1 MKDYTMKGPSVVF
14 LRVEVIYLGW
24 ELFKKK
30 SIVDE
35 HNENK
40 EAVKKNENGKEIIA
54 INILKATFS
63 LSGFLIVFKKD
74 KVFSSVFLK
83 NLLSDTFS

>member
-1 MKDYTMKGPSVVF
+1 MTLFLKIMKDYTMKGPSVVF

-54 INILKATFS
+54 INILKSHFQFEW
-63 LSGFLIVFKKD
+63 LFN
-74 KVFSSVFLK
+74 SV
-83 NLLSDTFS
+83 

>member
-1 MKDYTMKGPSVVF
+1 MKGPSVVF

-40 EAVKKNENGKEIIA
+40 K
-54 INILKATFS
+54 L
-63 LSGFLIVFKKD
+63 
-74 KVFSSVFLK
+74 
-83 NLLSDTFS
+83 

>member
-1 MKDYTMKGPSVVF
+1 MKDYTMKGPSVVS

-54 INILKATFS
+54 INILKSHFQ
-63 LSGFLIVFKKD
+63 
-74 KVFSSVFLK
+74 LK
-83 NLLSDTFS
+83 

>member
-1 MKDYTMKGPSVVF
+1 MKGPSVVF

-40 EAVKKNENGKEIIA
+40 EAVKKNENGKEIIV
-54 INILKATFS
+54 INILKSHFQFEW
-63 LSGFLIVFKKD
+63 LLIVFKKIR
-74 KVFSSVFLK
+74 FSQAYF
-83 NLLSDTFS
+83 

>member
-1 MKDYTMKGPSVVF
+1 MKGPSVVF

-63 LSGFLIVFKKD
+63 LSGFLIVFKKIR
-74 KVFSSVFLK
+74 FSQAYF
-83 NLLSDTFS
+83 

>member
-1 MKDYTMKGPSVVF
+1 MKGPSVVF

-63 LSGFLIVFKKD
+63 LSGFLIVFKR
-74 KVFSSVFLK
+74 
-83 NLLSDTFS
+83 

>member
-54 INILKATFS
+54 INILKSHFQFEW
-63 LSGFLIVFKKD
+63 LFN
-74 KVFSSVFLK
+74 SV
-83 NLLSDTFS
+83 